1 MEALTELRNFIDHY
15 SLEETEEALEIIK
28 EEKVRTNYEDSYDNV
43 ANDNVKAFIEDN
55 K

>member
-1 MEALTELRNFIDHY
+1 MEALPELRNFIDY
-15 SLEETEEALEIIK
+15 YGLEETEEALEIIK
-28 EEKVRTNYEDSYDNV
+28 EEKIKTNYDDSYDNV